1 MNKIIIGT
9 GIFLQENPVCSE
21 QDIQD
26 FLIQHFDEIRI
37 ELKEIKNCLE
47 VLVLAGFLEKIGE
60 LYSPKIFTIVKQ
72 NKTKVLFDQTE
83 TKLWNMEA

>member
-9 GIFLQENPVCSE
+9 GIFLKENPVCSE
-21 QDIQD
+21 QEIQD

-37 ELKEIKNCLE
+37 ELKEIKNCLD

-60 LYSPKIFTIVKQ
+60 LYSPKLFTLIKQ
-72 NKTKVLFDQTE
+72 DKKELLFDQLE
-83 TKLWNMEA
+83 VKLWNMEA